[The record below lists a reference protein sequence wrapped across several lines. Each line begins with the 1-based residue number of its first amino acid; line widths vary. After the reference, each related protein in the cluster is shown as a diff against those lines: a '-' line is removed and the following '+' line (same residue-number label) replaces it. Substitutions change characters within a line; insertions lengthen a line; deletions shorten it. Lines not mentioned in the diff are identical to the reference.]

1 MQTDLA
7 SKADV
12 LKLRGNGRNNS
23 QQCWE
28 LLANDVASVFTG
40 SVATSTATETP
51 YLKSKR
57 YYSAFSNFIALILDM
72 LAVFLELNSKR
83 MHLSSEK

>member
-1 MQTDLA
+1 MLGVA
-7 SKADV
+7 
-12 LKLRGNGRNNS
+12 G
-23 QQCWE
+23 QQCCVRFHRA
-28 LLANDVASVFTG
+28 LV
-40 SVATSTATETP
+40 TSTATETP

-83 MHLSSEK
+83 MHLSSEKQKQNS